1 MFLSIVVPVYNAEL
15 YLEECLHSLFA
26 QDLPASDYEVVCVDD
41 GSTDKS
47 GEILRVF
54 SEKHPNLRVITQENS
69 GVATARNTGLSA
81 AQGDYIWFVDA
92 DDLIQTNILE
102 KLRGIT
108 GAEDCDQLV
117 VGGFQFEQVLTSQQM
132 ALGRQGNLPDNVPGP
147 GAVVWRSL
155 IRRNFLVAHQVNF
168 RHPELTHGEDGQFMF
183 ELSLEHPTA
192 RTIRDTVYFYRIR
205 PGSAETA
212 DSAQAREKMLRSHIA
227 VAGIMLDYYRQNPVD
242 TGTANRL
249 MSVLWNC
256 LYGVTRLPLRDARH
270 VTAALHRRGLFPFRR
285 PKSCTLT
292 QSFLFPGDTF
302 WQKLFD
308 WVYLRMHT
316 RPGFFLMWLLY
327 HMASIAFPNF

>member
-1 MFLSIVVPVYNAEL
+1 MFLSIVVPIFNAEL

-26 QDLPASDYEVVCVDD
+26 QDLPASDYEVICVND

-47 GEILRVF
+47 GEILSSF
-54 SEKHPNLRVITQENS
+54 SEKHPNLRVITQKNS

-92 DDLIQTNILE
+92 DDLIQTNILK
-102 KLRGIT
+102 KLCGILD
-108 GAEDCDQLV
+108 AADCDQLI

-155 IRRNFLVAHQVNF
+155 IRRSFLSAHGVYF

-192 RTIRDTVYFYRIR
+192 MTIRDTVYFYRIR

-212 DSAQAREKMLRSHIA
+212 DSTQAKARKLRSHIA
-227 VAGIMLDYYRQNPVD
+227 VAGIMLDYYRQNPED

-256 LYGVTRLPLRDARH
+256 LYGVTRLPLREARQ
-270 VTAALHRRGLFPFRR
+270 VTSAMHKLGLFPFRR

-292 QSFLFPGDTF
+292 QSFLFPGNTL
-302 WQKLFD
+302 WQRLFD

-327 HMASIAFPNF
+327 HLASIAFPNF